1 MTLKQQL
8 YRAGTYLRHL
18 FTSWNTGGEGI
29 HSPYLFYLVR
39 MLIYD
44 QNRYYCWS
52 DIEQE
57 RRRLLR
63 SRETIRVV
71 DYGTGG
77 NRQTDK
83 PITEERRLQD
93 IAATSLEQAM
103 VGQVLFRLV
112 NYLGHVQQRPLRIV
126 ELGTSL
132 GITTAYLAMADRRNS
147 VVTYE
152 GSDALISQAKEVWK
166 RLKIENISTVQ
177 GNIDE
182 TLLRAPARDNIIG
195 VGNEVPIDI
204 AYLDANHTY
213 EATMRYYTYLARYAQ
228 PHSIY
233 ILDDIHHSEQMAR
246 AWREIG
252 QRGEVSTTMDFYHF
266 GLVFFDP
273 HYLKRHYTLRL

>member
-1 MTLKQQL
+1 MTLRQQL
-8 YRAGTYLRHL
+8 YRAGTYVRHL

-63 SRETIRVV
+63 SREIVRVV

-77 NRQTDK
+77 TTPTGQAEAKQRSLH
-83 PITEERRLQD
+83 E
-93 IAATSLEQAM
+93 IAATSLEQPR

-112 NYLGHVQQRPLRIV
+112 SYLGHVQKRPLRIV

-132 GITTAYLAMADRRNS
+132 GITTAYLAAADSRNS

-152 GSDALISQAKEVWK
+152 GSEALLEQAREVWK
-166 RLKIENISTVQ
+166 RLKLKNIRTVQ

-182 TLLRAPARDNIIG
+182 TLLRTPARDNIIG
-195 VGNEVPIDI
+195 VAPDTPIDV

-213 EATMRYYTYLARYAQ
+213 EATMRYYTALARHAQ

-233 ILDDIHHSEQMAR
+233 ILDDIYHSEQMAR

-252 QRGEVSTTMDFYHF
+252 QRPEVSTTMDFYHF
-266 GLVFFDP
+266 GLVFFDK
-273 HYLKRHYTLRL
+273 HYMKRHYKLRL